1 MKHALKAVLLSAL
14 VLPGLGQ
21 YVLGRRRRGA
31 VLIGIVLTALIV
43 IVVQATRI
51 ALGILSRLE
60 AGGTALDMP
69 AITAA
74 AHDAMQGTGSA
85 SIQAMLVLLV
95 VCWLFAI
102 VDAYRIGH
110 ALDRAAGPRHG

>member
-1 MKHALKAVLLSAL
+1 

-31 VLIGIVLTALIV
+31 VLIGIVLTALLV

-51 ALGILSRLE
+51 ALGILTRLE
-60 AGGTALDMP
+60 AGGTAPDMP

-74 AHDAMQGTGSA
+74 AHDAVQGSGAA
-85 SIQAMLVLLV
+85 SIQAMLVLIV
-95 VCWLFAI
+95 ACWLFAI
-102 VDAYRIGH
+102 VDAYRIGR
-110 ALDRAAGPRHG
+110 ALDREEGPQRG

>member
-1 MKHALKAVLLSAL
+1 MNHALKGVLLSAL

-21 YVLGRRRRGA
+21 YVLRRRRRGA
-31 VLIGIVLTALIV
+31 VLIGIVLMALLV

-51 ALGILSRLE
+51 ALGILTRLE
-60 AGGTALDMP
+60 AGGTAPDMP

-74 AHDAMQGTGSA
+74 AQDAVQGSGAA
-85 SIQAMLVLLV
+85 SIQAMLLLIV
-95 VCWLFAI
+95 ACWLFAI

-110 ALDRAAGPRHG
+110 ALDREARRQQG